1 MFHYFSRSAVL
12 LVDNKKLEEAVKG
25 KTRDPLVQIRFKDL
39 CKSAY
44 AWRKMDLSLRY
55 WAFSKTWVVVMG
67 LVIPVI
73 FRRIFNVPDG
83 KVCEKLGM
91 REGLVQPPTSS
102 SRYIQSLFLLL
113 VLFPSMLLN
122 PQFS

>member
-1 MFHYFSRSAVL
+1 MFRYFSRSAVL

-55 WAFSKTWVVVMG
+55 WAFSKTEGYSMSRMARSV
-67 LVIPVI
+67 
-73 FRRIFNVPDG
+73 RSSERG
-83 KVCEKLGM
+83 KG
-91 REGLVQPPTSS
+91 
-102 SRYIQSLFLLL
+102 
-113 VLFPSMLLN
+113 
-122 PQFS
+122 